1 MDLNEFSF
9 CMGLICFS
17 LAVILGSCLVLC
29 TKGRSFWLLGLVF
42 ALGILRFLLPVE
54 FDHTY
59 VISCER
65 VYPSIIFF
73 LWRELWPGFSVGR
86 GLLILWCAGSVGMLC
101 QLVITLCQ
109 QHRIVR
115 RCQLPREGSQL
126 HQLCRQAARDAACS
140 KPVSVGISSRISTVM
155 MVGFAKPVI
164 LLPPQSMQM
173 PASQLHCILLH
184 ELYHYRSRD
193 LWLKLG
199 IRVFCCLLWWNP
211 LVYLFKSSVDQ
222 VLELRCDRRVC
233 SRLSRTEQ
241 LQYSS
246 ALLDMLKIGKSASR
260 SLSAR
265 YLGIPS
271 KSRLRQRFRLLLQ
284 HERSLS
290 KCAVLPWI
298 GVVLCLLVFVG
309 SYTVILQPAFSPP
322 EVERETE
329 QPAGVNC
336 SAYILRREDG
346 QLEYY
351 VGGTLVEKLT
361 PEMLSLP
368 PYADLLIVDVAI
380 EEVRPGPIWG
390 G

>member
-1 MDLNEFSF
+1 MDLNGFSF

-17 LAVILGSCLVLC
+17 LAVMLGSCLVLC
-29 TKGRSFWLLGLVF
+29 TKGRSFRLLGLVF
-42 ALGILRFLLPVE
+42 ALGLLRFLFPVE
-54 FDHTY
+54 FAHTH
-59 VISCER
+59 VISCQR
-65 VYPSIIFF
+65 VYPSVMYL
-73 LWRELWPGFSVGR
+73 LWQELWPGFSVGQ
-86 GLLILWCAGSVGMLC
+86 GLLILWCTGTVGMLC
-101 QLVITLCQ
+101 LLTVTLFRQHQIVQ
-109 QHRIVR
+109 Q
-115 RCQLPREGSQL
+115 CQLPRKGSQL
-126 HQLCRQAARDAACS
+126 HQLCCQAVRDVQCS
-140 KPVSVGISSRISTVM
+140 KPVSVGISSRVSTVM
-155 MVGFAKPVI
+155 MVGFTKPVI
-164 LLPPQSMQM
+164 LLPPQSMEM
-173 PASQLHCILLH
+173 AAPQLHCILLH

-199 IRVFCCLLWWNP
+199 IRIFCCLLWWNP
-211 LVYLFKSSVDQ
+211 LVYLLKSSVDQ

-233 SRLSRTEQ
+233 SQLSRMEQ

-246 ALLDMLKIGKSASR
+246 ALLGILKIGKSAPR
-260 SLSAR
+260 SLSAK

-284 HERSLS
+284 HERSPS
-290 KCAVLPWI
+290 KGAVLPWI
-298 GVVLCLLVFVG
+298 GAVLCLLVFVG

-329 QPAGVNC
+329 QPASVNC

-351 VGGTLVEKLT
+351 VGGTLVKKLT

-380 EEVRPGPIWG
+380 EEVRPGPIWSG
-390 G
+390 